1 MLKLAWA
8 SEAGMKRTLFLLASL
23 LLLTA
28 CASPA
33 PAETAATAAPTEE
46 EVTFSS
52 PDVVIASADVEPT
65 QVSHLGF
72 TLSALVKEVAVTE
85 GDLIKA
91 GDTLM
96 VLNTPDLEYAVIS
109 AEANYNARAQAA
121 QLQKADK
128 VLYVDPNTGKRSWYS
143 LPREVFLKAQ
153 AQADQAKAAWD
164 TAAATFAQSTL
175 TAPFDGVVVDV
186 AVIPGELV
194 QANQVV
200 ITIADLNNLQITTTD
215 LSERDIVRVKLGQS
229 VSIYIE
235 ALDVTLS
242 GKVVEISPKSET
254 VGGDVVFP
262 VTIELDEQPDGLM
275 WGMSAEVEISTK

>member
-1 MLKLAWA
+1 MLKLVWA
-8 SEAGMKRTLFLLASL
+8 SEAGMKRTLFLLAGL

-28 CASPA
+28 CASPV

-52 PDVVIASADVEPT
+52 PDAVIASADVEPT

-72 TLSALVKEVAVTE
+72 TLSALVKEVSVTE

-164 TAAATFAQSTL
+164 TASATFAQSTL

-235 ALDVTLS
+235 ALDVNIS

>member
-1 MLKLAWA
+1 
-8 SEAGMKRTLFLLASL
+8 MKQTLFLLAGL

-28 CASPA
+28 CASPTT
-33 PAETAATAAPTEE
+33 AETVATAAPVVE
-46 EVTFSS
+46 EVSVSS
-52 PDVVIASADVEPT
+52 PDVVIASADVEPA
-65 QVSHLGF
+65 QVSALGF
-72 TLSALVKEVAVTE
+72 TLSALVKEVSVNE

-96 VLNTPDLEYAVIS
+96 VLNTPELEYAVIS
-109 AEANYNARAQAA
+109 AEANYNARTQAA

-128 VLYVDPNTGKRSWYS
+128 VLYIDPTTGKKSWYS

-164 TAAATFAQSTL
+164 SASATFAQSTL
-175 TAPFDGVVVDV
+175 TAPFDGMVVDV

-200 ITIADLNNLQITTTD
+200 ITIADLSNLQITTTD
-215 LSERDIVRVKLGQS
+215 LSERDIARVKLGQS

-235 ALDVTLS
+235 ALDVTIS
-242 GKVVEISPKSET
+242 GKVIQISPKSET
-254 VGGDVVFP
+254 VGGDVVYP
-262 VTIELDEQPDGLM
+262 VTIELDEQPDGLL

>member
-1 MLKLAWA
+1 
-8 SEAGMKRTLFLLASL
+8 MKRTLFLLAGL
-23 LLLTA
+23 LLITA
-28 CASPA
+28 CSSPA
-33 PAETAATAAPTEE
+33 PAETAATSVPTEE
-46 EVTFSS
+46 VPVSL
-52 PDVVIASADVEPT
+52 PDVVIASADVEPA
-65 QVSHLGF
+65 QVAHLGF
-72 TLSALVKEVAVTE
+72 TLSALVEEVAVNE

-128 VLYVDPNTGKRSWYS
+128 VKYVDPNTGKVSWYD
-143 LPREVFLKAQ
+143 LPKEVYLKAV

-175 TAPFDGVVVDV
+175 TAPFDAMVVDV

-200 ITIADLNNLQITTTD
+200 ITLADLNNLQITTTD
-215 LSERDIVRVKLGQS
+215 LSERDIVRVKLGQD

-235 ALDVTLS
+235 ALDQTIA
-242 GKVVEISPKSET
+242 GKVVQISPKSET
-254 VGGDVVFP
+254 VGGDVVYP

>member
-1 MLKLAWA
+1 
-8 SEAGMKRTLFLLASL
+8 MKRRLFLLAGL

-28 CASPA
+28 CSSPA
-33 PAETAATAAPTEE
+33 PAETAATAVPTEE
-46 EVTFSS
+46 VPVSL
-52 PDVVIASADVEPT
+52 PDVVIASADVEPA
-65 QVSHLGF
+65 QVAHLGF
-72 TLSALVKEVAVTE
+72 TLSALVEEVTVNE

-128 VLYVDPNTGKRSWYS
+128 VLYIDPNTGKKSWYS

-164 TAAATFAQSTL
+164 IAAATFTQSIL
-175 TAPFDGVVVDV
+175 IAPFDGVVVDV

-200 ITIADLNNLQITTTD
+200 ITLADLDNLQITTTD

-235 ALDVTLS
+235 ALDQTIA
-242 GKVVEISPKSET
+242 GKVIQISSKSET
-254 VGGDVVFP
+254 VGGDVVYP